1 MPTLLTK
8 LTRMKRKRFFDT
20 PAAREFHPR
29 PRLGGCYHMPE
40 SAKSLAHARRL
51 RAGLPEPL
59 TFGGLCQTVL
69 EGLALLSALVLAASL
84 GFWVVVAGEAPV
96 AASWASSVASWALGV
111 MIGIVSVLLTVNL
124 CRKS

>member
-1 MPTLLTK
+1 MPTLLTRI
-8 LTRMKRKRFFDT
+8 TRMKRKRFFDT
-20 PAAREFHPR
+20 PAAREFHPK
-29 PRLGGCYHMPE
+29 PRFSGCYHMPE

-51 RAGLPEPL
+51 RAGLPKPL

-84 GFWVVVAGEAPV
+84 GFWVIVAGNEPV
-96 AASWASSVASWALGV
+96 AASWAFSVAAWAFVALVGTV
-111 MIGIVSVLLTVNL
+111 AVLLTVNL

>member
-1 MPTLLTK
+1 MTLF
-8 LTRMKRKRFFDT
+8 TRMKRKRFFNT
-20 PAAREFHPR
+20 PAAQETHPR

-40 SAKSLAHARRL
+40 SAKSLEHARRL

-69 EGLALLSALVLAASL
+69 EGLALLSTLVLAASL
-84 GFWVVVAGEAPV
+84 GFWVVVAGNEPV
-96 AASWASSVASWALGV
+96 AASWAFSVAAWAFVALV
-111 MIGIVSVLLTVNL
+111 GIVAVLLTVNL